1 MNAIVLALALSA
13 APASALAS
21 GSRRLRDS
29 VDLPKLYEASGK
41 GQLGTKI
48 HYKLDAAAAA
58 ASGADAVA
66 GEVASKLDCDKTPS
80 RIFRAAGKHE
90 AAHKAAGLD
99 LWYEVKCA
107 HEAGDKFTIS
117 RDVMAKLEAY
127 LDSDDH
133 SGVQLIEPELEHAT
147 SWSPNDPELNQQ
159 PHYDTV
165 KMQGA
170 WDVTKGLKDV
180 VVQVLDTGID
190 MAHPDLQMNIWRNE
204 GEICNNG
211 IDDDNNGFVD
221 DCHGYNHADDTG
233 TDLLG
238 NHWHGTHCGGT
249 VAADSNNGVGVAGV
263 AGGDG
268 TPDSGVKLMISVGF
282 GDTSVGGF
290 AEALVYGADNGAHVS
305 SNSWGYTAPGA
316 YEQTVL
322 DAIDYYNARVTAGVA
337 DGTVVFA
344 AGNQASS
351 SDYYPGFYDGT
362 VAVAAVD
369 TSMIAAGFTNY
380 GDWIDI
386 SAPGV
391 SVYSTMTG
399 DGYGYA
405 SGTSMACPHVAG
417 ILALGKSVDFFASR
431 EKLLNCMTSTA
442 HNIDPINGAKAGLL
456 GAGLVDAYQFLLCL
470 KDPIGDPKPTARPTF
485 NDNGPKPTPKP
496 TPGQQTPKPTP
507 GSDEKPCCVGR
518 DGLCEFH
525 WWNGDIQTES
535 ECLGF
540 HPLCKWICPDDDE
553 PPKPTPKPTKPIEQT
568 PKPTPG
574 DDKPCCVDPTGQCQ
588 HLWWNGF
595 LQTEDKCEAFNDGL
609 CKWICDDDE
618 PPPKP
623 TPKPTPGDEKP
634 CCIGGQG
641 ECQQMWWNGYL
652 QTEDKCEAY
661 HGGDMC
667 KWICND
673 DEPVTPQPTWS
684 WGDDDDDDDNT
695 WEPKPPLKVKFVD
708 IIRGHKK
715 VGPVGVMTWLAECD
729 PTTVD
734 CDDVD
739 PYIGNY
745 FKIEYRTEKNG
756 PWTVVEDPGPDG
768 ARPFFREVDGTFRHV
783 LVEAP
788 CMEKVQVRI
797 TGAGFV
803 YGGADDPPLVVYSDA
818 VVSKP
823 KKLKC

>member
-1 MNAIVLALALSA
+1 MTNAIVLALALSA
-13 APASALAS
+13 APASALSS

-133 SGVQLIEPELEHAT
+133 AGVQLIEPELEHAT

-170 WDVTKGLKDV
+170 WDVTKGLQDV

-268 TPDSGVKLMISVGF
+268 TPDTGVKLMISVGF
-282 GDTSVGGF
+282 GDGSVGGF

-316 YEQTVL
+316 YEQAVL
-322 DAIDYYNARVTAGVA
+322 AAIDYFNSKNGI
-337 DGTVVFA
+337 VVFA
-344 AGNQASS
+344 AGNDNSASN
-351 SDYYPGFYDGT
+351 YYPGFYSGS
-362 VAVAAVD
+362 VAVAA
-369 TSMIAAGFTNY
+369 TSSNKKGASFTNY

-386 SAPGV
+386 AAPGV
-391 SVYSTMTG
+391 SIYSTMLNN
-399 DGYGYA
+399 GYGYS

-417 ILALGKSVDFFASR
+417 VLALGKSRDFGASR
-431 EKLLNCMTSTA
+431 DKLLGCMTSTA
-442 HNIDPINGAKAGLL
+442 MNIDSVQSNNKYKGNL
-456 GAGLVDAYQFLLCL
+456 GAGMIDAPAFLTCVGEGL
-470 KDPIGDPKPTARPTF
+470 PPPAPV
-485 NDNGPKPTPKP
+485 PTPSP
-496 TPGQQTPKPTP
+496 TPAPFPAPTHSFAPTP
-507 GSDEKPCCVGR
+507 DCRCDQKFVVKLKTDKYPGETKWTLKAQDQNHPCKGSKNVWKGGPYTDDYKEYEDVVTGEICGGQKYRFEITDSWGDGICCLEGQGWYEGVLEDAAVFKGGEFKKKKVHTFDAPESGGD
-518 DGLCEFH
+518 DGS
-525 WWNGDIQTES
+525 GDW
-535 ECLGF
+535 
-540 HPLCKWICPDDDE
+540 P
-553 PPKPTPKPTKPIEQT
+553 
-568 PKPTPG
+568 
-574 DDKPCCVDPTGQCQ
+574 DDKPELAPLQVVDV
-588 HLWWNGF
+588 
-595 LQTEDKCEAFNDGL
+595 
-609 CKWICDDDE
+609 E
-618 PPPKP
+618 PPMSGK
-623 TPKPTPGDEKP
+623 
-634 CCIGGQG
+634 
-641 ECQQMWWNGYL
+641 
-652 QTEDKCEAY
+652 
-661 HGGDMC
+661 
-667 KWICND
+667 
-673 DEPVTPQPTWS
+673 
-684 WGDDDDDDDNT
+684 
-695 WEPKPPLKVKFVD
+695 
-708 IIRGHKK
+708 R
-715 VGPVGVMTWLAECD
+715 VGPVAMMAWTADVPATLAEHAH
-729 PTTVD
+729 
-734 CDDVD
+734 
-739 PYIGNY
+739 N
-745 FKIEYRTEKNG
+745 FKVEYRTEKDA
-756 PWTVVEDPGPDG
+756 PWEEHSEGDRAFHLEPDG
-768 ARPFFREVDGTFRHV
+768 KFYAV
-783 LVEAP
+783 LPNAP
-788 CMEKVQVRI
+788 CGLKMQLRV
-797 TGAGFV
+797 TGVGSDW
-803 YGGADDPPLVVYSDA
+803 ADAHTTEPVT
-818 VVSKP
+818 SKP
-823 KKLKC
+823 RRISCEEDAPASA

>member
-1 MNAIVLALALSA
+1 MTNAIVLALALSA
-13 APASALAS
+13 APASALSS

-133 SGVQLIEPELEHAT
+133 TGVQLIEPELEHAT

-170 WDVTKGLKDV
+170 WDVTKGLQDV

-322 DAIDYYNARVTAGVA
+322 DAIDYYNARVTAAGVA

-344 AGNQASS
+344 AGNDASS
-351 SDYYPGFYDGT
+351 GAYYPGFYDGT

-380 GDWIDI
+380 GSHIDI

-442 HNIDPINGAKAGLL
+442 MNIDPINGAKAGLL
-456 GAGLVDAYQFLLCL
+456 GAGNMDAEAFVGCVAN
-470 KDPIGDPKPTARPTF
+470 GTASAAPTVSFAPTTA
-485 NDNGPKPTPKP
+485 PPSLSPTVSMAPTPNCDCDQTLELALLTDKY
-496 TPGQQTPKPTP
+496 PGETTWTLKAAKVNP
-507 GSDEKPCCVGR
+507 GCEDHGPWKGGPYQEQYKKYEEK
-518 DGLCEFH
+518 
-525 WWNGDIQTES
+525 ITA
-535 ECLGF
+535 
-540 HPLCKWICPDDDE
+540 KIC
-553 PPKPTPKPTKPIEQT
+553 
-568 PKPTPG
+568 
-574 DDKPCCVDPTGQCQ
+574 
-588 HLWWNGF
+588 
-595 LQTEDKCEAFNDGL
+595 
-609 CKWICDDDE
+609 
-618 PPPKP
+618 
-623 TPKPTPGDEKP
+623 
-634 CCIGGQG
+634 GGQTYNWEIKDSYGDGICCLEGDGQYSLVLNGGVIHSGG
-641 ECQQMWWNGYL
+641 EYGAGEKF
-652 QTEDKCEAY
+652 TFEAPL
-661 HGGDMC
+661 DPS
-667 KWICND
+667 
-673 DEPVTPQPTWS
+673 ETTPQPTFGS
-684 WGDDDDDDDNT
+684 IEGPTPSPTMSNTTPPDDDDGWGDDDDVVAP
-695 WEPKPPLKVKFVD
+695 EPIAPLQVAEVSR
-708 IIRGHKK
+708 IMSHKK
-715 VGPVGVMTWLAECD
+715 LEGAALIAWTAFTLSDGSRKLEDYT
-729 PTTVD
+729 
-734 CDDVD
+734 
-739 PYIGNY
+739 YGNSE
-745 FKIEYRTEKNG
+745 FFPDEEDGHHFMVEYRMAKDAPFETLF
-756 PWTVVEDPGPDG
+756 DG
-768 ARPFFREVDGTFRHV
+768 NRPFFLEGDDKFYAVFAN
-783 LVEAP
+783 AP
-788 CMEKVQVRI
+788 CGKKVQIQV
-797 TGAGFV
+797 TGVG
-803 YGGADDPPLVVYSDA
+803 YDDTGMVYSNPKQ
-818 VVSKP
+818 SKP
-823 KKLKC
+823 RKVKC

>member
-1 MNAIVLALALSA
+1 M
-13 APASALAS
+13 
-21 GSRRLRDS
+21 
-29 VDLPKLYEASGK
+29 
-41 GQLGTKI
+41 
-48 HYKLDAAAAA
+48 
-58 ASGADAVA
+58 
-66 GEVASKLDCDKTPS
+66 
-80 RIFRAAGKHE
+80 
-90 AAHKAAGLD
+90 
-99 LWYEVKCA
+99 
-107 HEAGDKFTIS
+107 
-117 RDVMAKLEAY
+117 
-127 LDSDDH
+127 
-133 SGVQLIEPELEHAT
+133 
-147 SWSPNDPELNQQ
+147 
-159 PHYDTV
+159 
-165 KMQGA
+165 
-170 WDVTKGLKDV
+170 
-180 VVQVLDTGID
+180 
-190 MAHPDLQMNIWRNE
+190 
-204 GEICNNG
+204 
-211 IDDDNNGFVD
+211 
-221 DCHGYNHADDTG
+221 
-233 TDLLG
+233 
-238 NHWHGTHCGGT
+238 
-249 VAADSNNGVGVAGV
+249 
-263 AGGDG
+263 
-268 TPDSGVKLMISVGF
+268 
-282 GDTSVGGF
+282 
-290 AEALVYGADNGAHVS
+290 
-305 SNSWGYTAPGA
+305 
-316 YEQTVL
+316 
-322 DAIDYYNARVTAGVA
+322 
-337 DGTVVFA
+337 
-344 AGNQASS
+344 
-351 SDYYPGFYDGT
+351 
-362 VAVAAVD
+362 
-369 TSMIAAGFTNY
+369 
-380 GDWIDI
+380 
-386 SAPGV
+386 
-391 SVYSTMTG
+391 
-399 DGYGYA
+399 
-405 SGTSMACPHVAG
+405 
-417 ILALGKSVDFFASR
+417 
-431 EKLLNCMTSTA
+431 
-442 HNIDPINGAKAGLL
+442 
-456 GAGLVDAYQFLLCL
+456 
-470 KDPIGDPKPTARPTF
+470 
-485 NDNGPKPTPKP
+485 
-496 TPGQQTPKPTP
+496 
-507 GSDEKPCCVGR
+507 
-518 DGLCEFH
+518 
-525 WWNGDIQTES
+525 
-535 ECLGF
+535 
-540 HPLCKWICPDDDE
+540 
-553 PPKPTPKPTKPIEQT
+553 
-568 PKPTPG
+568 
-574 DDKPCCVDPTGQCQ
+574 CQ

-634 CCIGGQG
+634 CCVGGQG

>member
-1 MNAIVLALALSA
+1 MTNAIVLALALSA
-13 APASALAS
+13 APASALSS

-133 SGVQLIEPELEHAT
+133 AGVQLIEPELEHAT

-170 WDVTKGLKDV
+170 WDVTKGLQDV

-316 YEQTVL
+316 YEQAVL
-322 DAIDYYNARVTAGVA
+322 AAIDYFNSKNGI
-337 DGTVVFA
+337 VVFA
-344 AGNQASS
+344 AGNDNSASN
-351 SDYYPGFYDGT
+351 YYPGFYSGS
-362 VAVAAVD
+362 VAVAA
-369 TSMIAAGFTNY
+369 TSSNKKGASFTNY

-386 SAPGV
+386 AAPGV
-391 SVYSTMTG
+391 SIYSTMLNN
-399 DGYGYA
+399 GYGYS

-417 ILALGKSVDFFASR
+417 VLALGKSRDFGASR
-431 EKLLNCMTSTA
+431 DKLLGCMTSTA
-442 HNIDPINGAKAGLL
+442 MNIDSVQSNNKYKGNL
-456 GAGLVDAYQFLLCL
+456 GAGMIDAPAFLTCVGEGL
-470 KDPIGDPKPTARPTF
+470 PPPAPM
-485 NDNGPKPTPKP
+485 PTPSP
-496 TPGQQTPKPTP
+496 TPAPFPAPTHSFAPTP
-507 GSDEKPCCVGR
+507 DCRCDQKFIVKLKTDKYPGETKWTLKAQDQNHPCKGSKNVWKGGPYTDDYKEYEDVVTGEICGGQKYRFEITDSWGDGICCLEGQGWYEGVLEDAAVFKGGEFKKKKVHTFDAPESGGD
-518 DGLCEFH
+518 DGS
-525 WWNGDIQTES
+525 GDW
-535 ECLGF
+535 
-540 HPLCKWICPDDDE
+540 P
-553 PPKPTPKPTKPIEQT
+553 
-568 PKPTPG
+568 
-574 DDKPCCVDPTGQCQ
+574 DDKPELAPLQVVDV
-588 HLWWNGF
+588 
-595 LQTEDKCEAFNDGL
+595 
-609 CKWICDDDE
+609 E
-618 PPPKP
+618 PPMSGK
-623 TPKPTPGDEKP
+623 
-634 CCIGGQG
+634 
-641 ECQQMWWNGYL
+641 
-652 QTEDKCEAY
+652 
-661 HGGDMC
+661 
-667 KWICND
+667 
-673 DEPVTPQPTWS
+673 
-684 WGDDDDDDDNT
+684 
-695 WEPKPPLKVKFVD
+695 
-708 IIRGHKK
+708 R
-715 VGPVGVMTWLAECD
+715 VGPVAMMAWTADVPATLAEHAH
-729 PTTVD
+729 
-734 CDDVD
+734 
-739 PYIGNY
+739 N
-745 FKIEYRTEKNG
+745 FKVEYRTEKDA
-756 PWTVVEDPGPDG
+756 PWEEHSEGDRAFHLEPDG
-768 ARPFFREVDGTFRHV
+768 KFYAV
-783 LVEAP
+783 LPNAP
-788 CMEKVQVRI
+788 CGLKMQLRV
-797 TGAGFV
+797 TGVGSDW
-803 YGGADDPPLVVYSDA
+803 ADAHTTEPVT
-818 VVSKP
+818 SKP
-823 KKLKC
+823 RRISCEEDAPASA